1 MNIYYDEFKNTD
13 AYKTFIGENS
23 GIGRIKIRATAARG
37 ALPVSG
43 VNVVISKIIENYNVI
58 FYEGITDES
67 GMISCV
73 SLPTPVVY
81 LTDDLVI
88 PPSALYRL
96 NIKND
101 NIDKEYEVRVYD
113 GVCTMQNINLVPKNG
128 GGL

>member
-43 VNVVISKIIENYNVI
+43 INVVISKMIEDYDVI

-67 GMISCV
+67 GMISCI
-73 SLPTPVVY
+73 SLPTPSVN
-81 LTDDLVI
+81 LKDDLTI

-96 NIKND
+96 NIKSD
-101 NIDKEYEVRVYD
+101 NIDKEYDVRVYD
-113 GVCTMQNINLVPKNG
+113 GVCTMQNISVVPKTG
-128 GGL
+128 GDL